1 MNPQEPL
8 WRPSPER
15 ISTTRLTAFVRYLEA
30 TERRSLTDYS
40 DLHRWSVQ
48 SPADFWRHVW
58 TFCGVVGQRG
68 TGAIDS
74 PDQLPGARF
83 FPDSRLNFTENLLR
97 RRDESPAIIATTE
110 HGRNRELTFATLSRQ
125 VAQGARALR
134 RAGVGPGDRV
144 CGVVPNV
151 PEAVVAALS
160 TAAIGAAW
168 SSCSPDFGVDGIV
181 DRFGQISPSVL
192 VAADGYSYG
201 GRYFDC
207 REKLIEAVRKIGTL
221 KQIVLFS
228 MDADPSVVPA
238 LGLMRGSR
246 AWSAFSPAIKTTAWD
261 EWLSREESEIE
272 FEPFEF
278 NHPLYILFSSGTT
291 GAPKCIVH
299 GAGGTLVE
307 HLKEHQLQTDIRS
320 SDRVFYSTTCGW
332 MMWNW
337 LVSALASGAALVLY
351 DGSPLHPNGNRLFD
365 VIDRAGVTMFGTS
378 ARFLDAESNRI
389 DIGNLV
395 EHIR

>member
-1 MNPQEPL
+1 MGAGIHQPVGGRPARHGRHALHGMAQTADRRDPRPHAAGPMNPQEPL

-15 ISTTRLTAFVRYLEA
+15 IATTRLTAFVRYLEA

-168 SSCSPDFGVDGIV
+168 ASCLPDFGVDGIV

-207 REKLIEAVRKIGTL
+207 REQLTEAVRKTGTL
-221 KQIVLFS
+221 KNVVLVS
-228 MDADPSVVPA
+228 MVADPSA
-238 LGLMRGSR
+238 
-246 AWSAFSPAIKTTAWD
+246 
-261 EWLSREESEIE
+261 
-272 FEPFEF
+272 
-278 NHPLYILFSSGTT
+278 
-291 GAPKCIVH
+291 
-299 GAGGTLVE
+299 
-307 HLKEHQLQTDIRS
+307 
-320 SDRVFYSTTCGW
+320 
-332 MMWNW
+332 
-337 LVSALASGAALVLY
+337 
-351 DGSPLHPNGNRLFD
+351 
-365 VIDRAGVTMFGTS
+365 
-378 ARFLDAESNRI
+378 
-389 DIGNLV
+389 
-395 EHIR
+395 